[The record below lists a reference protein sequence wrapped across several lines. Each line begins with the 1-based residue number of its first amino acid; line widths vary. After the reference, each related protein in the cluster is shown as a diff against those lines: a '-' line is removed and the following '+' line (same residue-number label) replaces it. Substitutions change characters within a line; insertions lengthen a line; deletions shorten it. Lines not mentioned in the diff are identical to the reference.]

1 MFASLSSLLLKR
13 FAVLLAILTALGLLG
28 CQAYLDERYQTS
40 LPPTQGQQ
48 PLVGLFD
55 AVSVRRN
62 TLGVP
67 FIEGR
72 NFHDTV
78 FALGY
83 VHASDRLS
91 QMLGMRRV
99 AQGRLAEQLGAEVLA
114 LDRFMR
120 AVNLRQSAQQLYRSA
135 SPQMRNMLE
144 VYARGVNAY
153 IYRYRD
159 QYPLDLAGQK
169 PEYWQPEDSALVF
182 CLIQFGLS
190 VNVQE
195 EIASLVMAQ
204 KVGADKLHWLLPIY
218 PDEDLPLEEANKLKG
233 LNLKGK
239 IPEIAGL
246 NQLSQDLERWLP
258 MGMAASN
265 NWAVAGARTLSGK
278 PLLAND
284 PHLPLSMPSY
294 WTLVQVKGPEFEAAG
309 LSIAGIPAVVAG
321 FNGRLAWGM
330 TMVMGDTQD
339 IFLEQIRNEKGHLE
353 YLAEG
358 QWLLARE
365 RQETYIIKGRAPIRE
380 PVYETRN
387 GPLLN
392 LGLVERKHSMQPVA
406 IHTGYGLALKTPSLE
421 GDQSLEAFFKLSQ
434 ASSVPQAFE
443 PARAIQAV
451 PLNLVFADRQSI
463 AWQVTGRYPNRRS
476 GLGLIPSPGWTA
488 DYQWEGF
495 AEPMLHPY
503 DQDPAQGW
511 LGTANHRTVSRGYGL
526 QLSSSWHYPERF
538 ERLSNL
544 VTQGKQDVRTTTAM
558 QYDQTTG
565 FASKLKTMLQG
576 PGMAQPLAQAI
587 QALPIEQRRK
597 AQEALK
603 HLLVFDGG
611 LEANS
616 AEAAVYGAF
625 LFESARQIFLD
636 ELGPEDS
643 STAWQ
648 ALVQTANNSYSAQAD
663 HLLGRDESPFW
674 DDIRTPQL
682 ETKPEILARSLAASI
697 QLLESK
703 LGTDRTAWQWGKL
716 HTYHWLSSASQM
728 APNMGMTQRLA
739 VGAVSD
745 YLNRGPYP
753 AGGDFATLNV
763 AANRW
768 GSNFDVWLIP
778 SARFIVDFG
787 RDEPMLVVNSSGQ
800 SGNPSSPHYADGIE
814 AWLKG
819 QYMSL
824 PFKVENQ
831 TKVYGS
837 TPLRLVPE
845 KAAAAK
851 SRE

>member
-1 MFASLSSLLLKR
+1 MFVLLPNLLLR
-13 FAVLLAILTALGLLG
+13 RSVVLLVMSMALGLLG

-40 LPPTQGQQ
+40 LPQTQGQQ
-48 PLVGLFD
+48 SLVGLFD

-62 TLGVP
+62 ALGVP

-72 NFHDTV
+72 NFHDTL

-83 VHASDRLS
+83 IHASDRLS
-91 QMLGMRRV
+91 QMLGLRRV
-99 AQGRLAEQLGAEVLA
+99 GQGRLAERLGAEVLP

-120 AVNLRQSAQQLYRSA
+120 AVNLRQSAQQLYQNA
-135 SPQMRNMLE
+135 SPQMKNVLD

-153 IYRYRD
+153 IYRYRE
-159 QYPLDLAGQK
+159 QYPLDLAGQQL
-169 PEYWQPEDSALVF
+169 EYWKPEDSALVF
-182 CLIQFGLS
+182 CMIQFGLS
-190 VNVQE
+190 VNLQE

-218 PDEDLPLEEANKLKG
+218 PDEELPRAEVEKLNG

-239 IPEIAGL
+239 FPQLA
-246 NQLSQDLERWLP
+246 QLSDLSQQLAALLP

-265 NWAVAGARTLSGK
+265 NWVVAGSRTQSGK

-309 LSIAGIPAVVAG
+309 LSMAGIPAVVAG

-339 IFLEQIRNEKGHLE
+339 IFLEQVRHHQGHLE
-353 YLAEG
+353 YLADG
-358 QWLLARE
+358 QWLEARE
-365 RQETYIIKGRAPIRE
+365 RYETYLVKGQASVRE
-380 PVYETRN
+380 AVYETRN

-392 LGLVERKHSMQPVA
+392 LGLEARKHSTQPVP
-406 IHTGYGLALKTPSLE
+406 IQTGYGLALKTPSLE

-434 ASSVPQAFE
+434 APSVAKAFE
-443 PARAIQAV
+443 QARAIQSV
-451 PLNLVFADRQSI
+451 PLNLVFADQHSI

-476 GLGLIPSPGWTA
+476 GLGLVPSPGWTS

-538 ERLSNL
+538 ERLSSL
-544 VTQGKQDVRTTTAM
+544 ITQNKQNVQTTTAM

-565 FASKLKTMLQG
+565 FAAKLKSMLRG

-587 QALPIEQRRK
+587 QALPVAQKQK

-603 HLLVFDGG
+603 QLLAFDGR
-611 LEANS
+611 LDANS

-625 LFESARQIFLD
+625 LYESARQIFLD
-636 ELGPEDS
+636 ELGPEDNNP
-643 STAWQ
+643 AWQ

-663 HLLGRDESPFW
+663 HLLARDDSPFW
-674 DDIRTPQL
+674 DDIRTPQV

-697 QLLESK
+697 QLLESQ
-703 LGTDRTAWQWGKL
+703 LGSDRTAWQWGKL
-716 HTYHWLSSASQM
+716 HRYHWVSGASQM

-739 VGAVSD
+739 VETMSG
-745 YLNRGPYP
+745 YLDRGPYP
-753 AGGDFATLNV
+753 AGGDFSTLNV

-768 GSNFDVWLIP
+768 GSNLDVWLIP

-787 RDEPMLVVNSSGQ
+787 RDEPLLVVNSSGQ

-831 TKVYGS
+831 TQVYGNR
-837 TPLRLVPE
+837 PLKLVPE
-845 KAAAAK
+845 KAPAK
-851 SRE
+851 VQE